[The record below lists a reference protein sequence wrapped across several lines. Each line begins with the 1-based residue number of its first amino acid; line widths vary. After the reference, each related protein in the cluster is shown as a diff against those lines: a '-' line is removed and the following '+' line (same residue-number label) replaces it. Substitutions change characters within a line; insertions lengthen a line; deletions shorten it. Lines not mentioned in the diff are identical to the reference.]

1 MLQYSSTVKKPRIGL
16 TVFEIIIGIGIR
28 LIGRMQK
35 MRGKKLFWT
44 GLAIDV
50 IAMIIDKGVKNVHDI
65 VIIALEII
73 AIILIFVGF
82 ITRDKKNSLSES

>member
-1 MLQYSSTVKKPRIGL
+1 
-16 TVFEIIIGIGIR
+16 
-28 LIGRMQK
+28 

-50 IAMIIDKGVKNVHDI
+50 IAMIIDRGVKNVHDI

>member
-1 MLQYSSTVKKPRIGL
+1 MTFFKIV
-16 TVFEIIIGIGIR
+16 IGIGIR
-28 LIGRMQK
+28 LIGRMLK

-50 IAMIIDKGVKNVHDI
+50 IAMIIDRGVKNVHDI